1 MNPEVQTKDV
11 KWREFSSLEKAGKV
25 AAAINHTGIISIF
38 ASSEREKESKE
49 QSTTTLISH
58 SDFWRAQGATGKDSR
73 NSLEKRE
80 LAKAR
85 NIIGI
90 TVLAAQLMGKE
101 AKIFESAK
109 NAFEQPIFI

>member
-1 MNPEVQTKDV
+1 M
-11 KWREFSSLEKAGKV
+11 RE
-25 AAAINHTGIISIF
+25 
-38 ASSEREKESKE
+38 EREGKEKSK
-49 QSTTTLISH
+49 TTLISC
-58 SDFWRAQGATGKDSR
+58 SDFWRAQGATGEDSR

-80 LAKAR
+80 SAKTR

-101 AKIFESAK
+101 AKIYEGAK